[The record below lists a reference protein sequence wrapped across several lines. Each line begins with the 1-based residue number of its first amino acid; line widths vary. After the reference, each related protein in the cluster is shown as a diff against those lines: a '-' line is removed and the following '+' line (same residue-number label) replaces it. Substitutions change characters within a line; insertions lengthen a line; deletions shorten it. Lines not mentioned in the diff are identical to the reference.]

1 MAARLLTALC
11 AVCAISGAGASA
23 AHAALGD
30 LLQKPG
36 AAGCLSSIGFCSPAT
51 ALSGVG
57 AVTVS
62 PDGRNAYAASY
73 LSDAVAVFD
82 RSPDGTLTQKPGLAG
97 CVSDSG
103 AGPCVNGTALVDA
116 ESVAISPDG
125 LSVYVVSSGSNAVA
139 VFDRAADGTLTQKA
153 GAAGCVWASAIGPCA
168 PGDALS
174 DPLSVAVS
182 PDGTSVYVASLSSD
196 AVAIFDRSAS
206 GALTQDGCVSEPA
219 AAPCAGGR
227 ALNGAIEITV
237 SPGGQSVYVASQ
249 VGDAVGVFDRGAGGA
264 LTQKAGTAGCVSDT
278 GAGPCTDGTALGL
291 ARSVTVSPDGR
302 GAYVASGGAVVV
314 FDRAPNGTLT
324 QKSGL
329 TGCVSDTGAGPCVDG
344 TALNSA
350 TSVAVSPDG
359 RSVYVA
365 AAGVAAFDRAAD
377 GTLAQKPGLAA
388 CVTETGSGPCADG
401 TALDSVRSVT
411 VSPDGS
417 SAYVASYNSAAL
429 AVFDRLPDTAGQ
441 PQPSSFDTVR
451 PVLRGLSVSPA
462 RFRAARRGP
471 SIAAARPIG
480 ARVSFRLSEAA
491 RVTFRVERAVR
502 GRRVR
507 GRCVKLKRSNRSAKR
522 CTRHKTLGGSFSR
535 SGRAGANRAK
545 FTGRLRGRKL
555 APGKY
560 RLRAVATDA
569 AANRSRA
576 QRDRF
581 RIVRR

>member
-1 MAARLLTALC
+1 MAGL
-11 AVCAISGAGASA
+11 GAGN

-30 LLQKPG
+30 LVQKPG

-73 LSDAVAVFD
+73 LSDAVTVFD
-82 RSPDGTLTQKPGLAG
+82 RGPDGTLTQKPGLAG

-103 AGPCVNGTALVDA
+103 AGPCVDGTALVDA
-116 ESVAISPDG
+116 EAVAVSPDG

-139 VFDRAADGTLTQKA
+139 VFDRAVDGTLTQKA

-168 PGDALS
+168 SGDALS

-182 PDGTSVYVASLSSD
+182 PDGTSVYVASLTSD

-227 ALNGAIEITV
+227 GLNGAIEITV
-237 SPGGQSVYVASQ
+237 SPEGQSVYVASQ
-249 VGDAVGVFDRGAGGA
+249 VGDAVAVFDRGAGGA
-264 LTQKAGTAGCVSDT
+264 LAQKAGTAGCVSET
-278 GAGPCTDGTALGL
+278 GAGPCADGSALGL

-302 GAYVASGGAVVV
+302 GVYVASSGAVVV

-329 TGCVSDTGAGPCVDG
+329 TGCISDTGAGPCVDG
-344 TALNSA
+344 TALNSSS
-350 TSVAVSPDG
+350 SVAVSPDG

-365 AAGVAAFDRAAD
+365 AAGVAALDRAAD

-401 TALDSVRSVT
+401 TALSSLRSVA
-411 VSPDGS
+411 VSPDGR
-417 SAYVASYNSAAL
+417 SAYVAAYNSGAL
-429 AVFDRLPDTAGQ
+429 AVFDRLPGSAGQ
-441 PQPSSFDTVR
+441 PQSPSFDTVR
-451 PVLRGLSVSPA
+451 PVLSALSVSPS

-491 RVTFRVERAVR
+491 RVTFRVERALE
-502 GRRVR
+502 GKRVR
-507 GRCVKLKRSNRSAKR
+507 GRCVKPRRSNRRAKS
-522 CTRHKTLGGSFSR
+522 CTRYKTLRGSFTQP
-535 SGRAGANRAK
+535 GNAGANRVK

-555 APGKY
+555 RPGRH
-560 RLRAVATDA
+560 RLRAVAADPA
-569 AANRSRA
+569 GNRSRA
-576 QRDRF
+576 KRDRF